1 MFKEIY
7 KRANDSIT
15 DEALKEK
22 ILNPQPVKTRSFV
35 PAYSYGTICAGILAV
50 VLLLS
55 GQQKDTKLPE
65 VASGGAP
72 VQYEYSGEQFLMSNI
87 SDSPKIRMTENTAF
101 AVEEMSLADTAVYEA
116 PCLCKTNSKT
126 QQNTYKTSLTPTL
139 ENIDISSAET
149 K

>member
-15 DEALKEK
+15 DETLKDK

-50 VLLLS
+50 VLMLS
-55 GQQKDTKLPE
+55 SKATDTKTPE
-65 VASGGAP
+65 TADIPP
-72 VQYEYSGEQFLMSNI
+72 VQYQYSGEQFLMADI
-87 SDSPKIRMTENTAF
+87 SGTPKMRMAENTAV
-101 AVEEMSLADTAVYEA
+101 AVEELSLINAVYEA
-116 PCLCKTNSKT
+116 PCLCKTNSKA

>member
-15 DEALKEK
+15 DETLKDK

-50 VLLLS
+50 VLMLS
-55 GQQKDTKLPE
+55 
-65 VASGGAP
+65 V
-72 VQYEYSGEQFLMSNI
+72 
-87 SDSPKIRMTENTAF
+87 
-101 AVEEMSLADTAVYEA
+101 AVEELSLINAVYEA
-116 PCLCKTNSKT
+116 PCLCKTNSKA